1 MMGILLHG
9 SIRNACIYTGI
20 FVSGVNTILPSI
32 WGVEAGPYM
41 QLLYLSYTIGGFM
54 SPLVFTEPFMA
65 PKEIHIASDH
75 YNDTSGLNLTDPIIN
90 GNLTNPDDI
99 EKPFETEIEYAF
111 IITTALCALS
121 CVPYAV
127 MSYIGDFDLKAGKE
141 QNVLVKQTSICE
153 SQSDDCIEVGD
164 SAELHNDVTTELK
177 HDIEEADDNE
187 ADEVNDLERRD
198 KMSGYPLIIVLL
210 CVAMVNGLYSAAEQS
225 LGDYIVTFCLDYL
238 NWENREAATINSL
251 YWLVSFLGGIG
262 GVILVQVLSSGRLVL
277 LAHVCWL
284 IAFIGA
290 TFATVYYID
299 ILIWICV
306 PISGFFM
313 VQIIPASISWTGE
326 SVCKVTGKV
335 MSLIMIATGMGL
347 ASNPPFVAY
356 IMQIF
361 SYASFMYIIMVDA
374 AACFS
379 FFLIGYTITYMC
391 SK

>member
-1 MMGILLHG
+1 M
-9 SIRNACIYTGI
+9 
-20 FVSGVNTILPSI
+20 
-32 WGVEAGPYM
+32 
-41 QLLYLSYTIGGFM
+41 
-54 SPLVFTEPFMA
+54 
-65 PKEIHIASDH
+65 
-75 YNDTSGLNLTDPIIN
+75 
-90 GNLTNPDDI
+90 
-99 EKPFETEIEYAF
+99 
-111 IITTALCALS
+111 
-121 CVPYAV
+121 
-127 MSYIGDFDLKAGKE
+127 
-141 QNVLVKQTSICE
+141 
-153 SQSDDCIEVGD
+153 
-164 SAELHNDVTTELK
+164 
-177 HDIEEADDNE
+177 
-187 ADEVNDLERRD
+187 
-198 KMSGYPLIIVLL
+198 
-210 CVAMVNGLYSAAEQS
+210 
-225 LGDYIVTFCLDYL
+225 
-238 NWENREAATINSL
+238 
-251 YWLVSFLGGIG
+251 
-262 GVILVQVLSSGRLVL
+262 ILVQVLSSGRLVL

-290 TFATVYYID
+290 MFATVYYID

-313 VQIIPASISWTGE
+313 VQIIPASISWTEE